1 MTDSVNSN
9 SDNENKIPVNIGPYV
24 IKKKIRE
31 GGYSVVSLAT
41 SKISGDE
48 VAVKSINK
56 NSLHANIFDL
66 SLVHNEVEILKIL
79 KHKNILSLYQL
90 FESPKYIHIVTE
102 VLNGKD
108 LFEQIISKKKF
119 EESEAKEIFFQ
130 IIDAMIYMHSM
141 FICHRD
147 IKSEN
152 ILFDKNNPKIIDFG
166 FATFYKKGQK
176 LKEAFGSPSYACPEM
191 QKGAEY
197 DPEKADV
204 WSCGV
209 LLYVMVNGY
218 LPFSEE
224 DDEKNKELIIKGDFY
239 MPKELSEPLKDL
251 LKHMLEPNEDNR
263 FDFGKIGNHE
273 WFKGCPV
280 MTGGLNIFDLIY
292 PVDDRVMKAVNYF
305 GIDKDKVSDELKKNK
320 FTNATGVYK
329 QIVKRVVQSG
339 MMSYS
344 DLQSMEYKSY
354 KRLKEHRVK
363 KEEGEK
369 MFKKYLDKQFER
381 MDKVNTI
388 EKEFDEKEKNVV
400 KELDKLKE
408 ECLKE
413 NENNKEKEKKEEE
426 KKEEEK
432 KEEPSVTKRK
442 ASVFNKRRVST
453 SQLNNELVLKR
464 ANPNRRNAKINQSD
478 IDKVL
483 QQYNSKSEIKEESD
497 EDSKSSNSNPSVIEE
512 KKEEIKES
520 TNEVKGPLNEEEKK
534 VEISKESQK
543 IDPPIIEKKEPPK
556 EEKKDEPPQ
565 EVKNVDSPTIEKK
578 EETPK
583 EEIKMNIK
591 QEEKKEELPVIEKK
605 IEHSIPEKKEEPP
618 KEENNVSVIP
628 ESTNKTD
635 TIKEKIEDN
644 NTNKEVKNEDTS
656 SSQNKDK
663 NAKEKEI
670 EDKPIINKSEEPLK
684 VVEPIVLERT
694 EVSLTEKK
702 DVVNISNKGSISN
715 TQKSLPKIEEPKKNE
730 ISPNKEEET
739 KEVNKP
745 IIELKEIKNESSTN
759 VSNNQIPV
767 IQNINEKKEEIKEII
782 DKPKEDNIKKVDK
795 EEYKKITSSPMT
807 LPPAKKSITS
817 PYEPPRELHIDI
829 PSLDIQSDFTEK
841 INDTT
846 NTIPKKPTKTKS
858 PSKEKQ
864 IPEITESK
872 EKTSREVSNS
882 PKKEKKSKSSQK
894 YKSLKLSSKTVKP
907 KEKKEEEQKS
917 EPEQPKKPK
926 PDTEVNYIPKSR
938 KFIKSKT
945 EIPQKIEEEAPKQE
959 KILHKETCP
968 IIKEKVKSRFHFSK
982 PKTNYINI
990 ENKKESSPEID
1001 SDAFHQF
1008 TLKDNKF
1015 KSQDNIPSLKQQKV
1029 LSKIS
1034 LIRKLTYTN
1043 DFESNEPS
1051 NQLPSQKVESKPKIQ
1066 KKRSDMDCVRRVIIE
1081 EKKEPPSSSRVTERE
1096 PTKQIKSN
1104 VIPLA
1109 ITLYKINHKNDIKN
1123 AKPSPRHN
1131 QQLLLNQFKSYK
1143 PKKTSVHKHKNHHI
1157 PSSYNQYASSR
1168 PVKPTDSIDNIK
1180 PKQIRTIKAVI
1191 KPLKLHINKSA
1202 EIAKRSPQD
1211 DNSDSARRSSYDEF
1225 YQQYVSSL
1233 STNQNQK
1240 LKFGKN
1246 RLAHSVEKERSK
1258 SPFDEP
1264 KRYKGP
1270 IDMNC
1275 ISHLSPEDSIT
1286 YIIEKLHEM
1295 NVSIKKRTKWKFY
1308 TKNFSIEI
1316 RYIENYVVYFLMQ
1329 FKLGMGE
1336 DIRDFLS
1343 K

>member
-119 EESEAKEIFFQ
+119 EEGEAKELFFQ

-166 FATFYKKGQK
+166 FATFYKKGKK

-191 QKGAEY
+191 QKGSEY

-239 MPKELSEPLKDL
+239 MPKELSAPLKDL

-292 PVDDRVMKAVNYF
+292 PVDDRVIKAVNYF

-369 MFKKYLDKQFER
+369 MFKEYLDKQFER
-381 MDKVNTI
+381 MDKVNII

-400 KELDKLKE
+400 KELDQLKE

-413 NENNKEKEKKEEE
+413 NENNKEIEKKEEE

-432 KEEPSVTKRK
+432 KEEPTVMKRK
-442 ASVFNKRRVST
+442 ASVFNNRRVST

-520 TNEVKGPLNEEEKK
+520 NNEGKEIPKEEEKVEVSKEESPKEMTKEEQK
-534 VEISKESQK
+534 VE
-543 IDPPIIEKKEPPK
+543 PPKIEKKEEPPK
-556 EEKKDEPPQ
+556 EEKKVE
-565 EVKNVDSPTIEKK
+565 STTIEQK
-578 EETPK
+578 EAPK
-583 EEIKMNIK
+583 DDNKVNITN
-591 QEEKKEELPVIEKK
+591 EEKKEQLPVIENK
-605 IEHSIPEKKEEPP
+605 IPEKKEEPP
-618 KEENNVSVIP
+618 KDENKVSVIP
-628 ESTNKTD
+628 ESINKTD
-635 TIKEKIEDN
+635 TIIQEQIEDK
-644 NTNKEVKNEDTS
+644 NTNKEVKTEDTTKTI
-656 SSQNKDK
+656 NKEK
-663 NAKEKEI
+663 IIVNETAKE
-670 EDKPIINKSEEPLK
+670 DNPILNKSEEPLK
-684 VVEPIVLERT
+684 VVDPIVLERT

-702 DVVNISNKGSISN
+702 DMINISNKGSISN
-715 TQKSLPKIEEPKKNE
+715 TQKSLPKIEEQKKVE
-730 ISPNKEEET
+730 ASNKVEEEK
-739 KEVNKP
+739 KEYNKP
-745 IIELKEIKNESSTN
+745 IIENESNTTT
-759 VSNNQIPV
+759 SNKNIPV
-767 IQNINEKKEEIKEII
+767 IPTSNEKKEEIKDR
-782 DKPKEDNIKKVDK
+782 DKPKEDDIPKVDK
-795 EEYKKITSSPMT
+795 EEYKKVTSSPIA
-807 LPPAKKSITS
+807 LPPSKKSITS
-817 PYEPPRELHIDI
+817 PYEPPRELQIDI

-841 INDTT
+841 INDATVP
-846 NTIPKKPTKTKS
+846 IPKKPNKTKS
-858 PSKEKQ
+858 KSRSKEKP
-864 IPEITESK
+864 IPEFTK

-894 YKSLKLSSKTVKP
+894 YKSLNLPSKTVKP
-907 KEKKEEEQKS
+907 IEKEEQKS
-917 EPEQPKKPK
+917 EPEQPKKSK
-926 PDTEVNYIPKSR
+926 PDTEVNHIPRSR

-945 EIPQKIEEEAPKQE
+945 EIPQKIEEEVPKKE

-968 IIKEKVKSRFHFSK
+968 IKEKVKSRFHFSK

-990 ENKKESSPEID
+990 DNKKESSPEID
-1001 SDAFHQF
+1001 LEAFHQF
-1008 TLKDNKF
+1008 TLKDNKV
-1015 KSQDNIPSLKQQKV
+1015 KSQDNISFSKQQKV
-1029 LSKIS
+1029 LSKVS

-1051 NQLPSQKVESKPKIQ
+1051 NQLPPQKVESKPKVQ
-1066 KKRSDMDCVRRVIIE
+1066 NKRSDINCVRRVIIE
-1081 EKKEPPSSSRVTERE
+1081 EKKEPPSSSRATERE
-1096 PTKQIKSN
+1096 SKQIKSN

-1123 AKPSPRHN
+1123 SKPSPRHN
-1131 QQLLLNQFKSYK
+1131 QQLLHNQFKSYK
-1143 PKKTSVHKHKNHHI
+1143 PKKTSAHKHKNHHI
-1157 PSSYNQYASSR
+1157 PSSSYYNQYASSR
-1168 PVKPTDSIDNIK
+1168 PVKPTDSMDNIK
-1180 PKQIRTIKAVI
+1180 PKQIRTTKAVM

-1202 EIAKRSPQD
+1202 EIAKRSPQE

-1233 STNQNQK
+1233 SANQNQK
-1240 LKFGKN
+1240 FKFGKN

-1316 RYIENYVVYFLMQ
+1316 RYIDNYIVYFLMQ